1 MAHPQNSPR
10 GLFAKARISL
20 GNSTGTLS
28 YNTTGTILGG
38 ALYLSGRTQTK
49 LTANTTGIIAS
60 GALFASGQT
69 TGGKLTANSTGV
81 IAGGALYVSGQTAS
95 KISANSTTTT
105 VANAFAVSGQATVG
119 KIAAN
124 STAILLPATGI
135 QMAALT
141 SLKITSNSTG
151 IKISTKYISCNSTGN
166 ATT

>member
-1 MAHPQNSPR
+1 MARSQTNPR
-10 GLFAKARISL
+10 
-20 GNSTGTLS
+20 S
-28 YNTTGTILGG
+28 YLACQRLDIR
-38 ALYLSGRTQTK
+38 SQQ
-49 LTANTTGIIAS
+49 I
-60 GALFASGQT
+60 
-69 TGGKLTANSTGV
+69 TANSTGV
-81 IAGGALYVSGQTAS
+81 SFNGALYVSGQTAA

-105 VANAFAVSGQATVG
+105 LGNALAVSAQATVG

-151 IKISTKYISCNSTGN
+151 IKIGTKYISCNSTGN